1 MRKALQCLLAYDLA
15 LSIYKKH
22 NKEADRQCLK
32 QHQAKNQLPSNCAR
46 PQAHL
51 PTFHF
56 LRGWCAPVY
65 RKCSSYFEERARAIW
80 PP

>member
-1 MRKALQCLLAYDLA
+1 
-15 LSIYKKH
+15 
-22 NKEADRQCLK
+22 
-32 QHQAKNQLPSNCAR
+32 LPSNCAR